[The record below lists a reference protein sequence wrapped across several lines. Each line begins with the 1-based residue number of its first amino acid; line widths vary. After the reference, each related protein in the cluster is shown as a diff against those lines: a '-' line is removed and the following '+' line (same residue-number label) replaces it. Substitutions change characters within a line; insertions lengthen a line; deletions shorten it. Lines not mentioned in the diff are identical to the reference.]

1 MGLVKWTNRSKKVV
15 DAPER
20 SGQVLDQLV
29 QNPWVRPRVPKE
41 AAMTTATLDAATIRE
56 MEPTLLRYARLR
68 VGRDDVARD
77 LVQETWV
84 AAFGG
89 ISNFAG
95 RSSLK
100 TWLVSILRR
109 KIVDMHR
116 RSRPQVM
123 FEEHHTPPVDA
134 RRERLDD
141 EAAMDLVQ
149 AELEALPRRERQAVE
164 LVDVQGVD
172 RDEAA
177 ERMGVSRGALRVMLH
192 RGRAR
197 LKDKL
202 ESAELGV

>member
-1 MGLVKWTNRSKKVV
+1 MS
-15 DAPER
+15 
-20 SGQVLDQLV
+20 S
-29 QNPWVRPRVPKE
+29 
-41 AAMTTATLDAATIRE
+41 ATLDPAAVTLDAETIRE
-56 MEPTLLRYARLR
+56 MEPALLRYARHR
-68 VGRDDVARD
+68 VGREDVARD

-89 ISNFAG
+89 ISSFAG

-116 RSRPQVM
+116 RSRPQVS
-123 FEEHHTPPVDA
+123 FEEHHTPPSDL

-141 EAAMDLVQ
+141 EAALELVH
-149 AELEALPRRERQAVE
+149 AELDALPRREREAVE
-164 LVDVQGVD
+164 LVDVHGVD

-177 ERMGVSRGALRVMLH
+177 DRMGVSRGALRVMLH

-197 LKDKL
+197 LRAKL
-202 ESAELGV
+202 EDASFEL

>member
-1 MGLVKWTNRSKKVV
+1 
-15 DAPER
+15 
-20 SGQVLDQLV
+20 
-29 QNPWVRPRVPKE
+29 
-41 AAMTTATLDAATIRE
+41 MTATATLDAATIRE

-89 ISNFAG
+89 ISSFAG

-123 FEEHHTPPVDA
+123 FEEHHTPPTDA

-177 ERMGVSRGALRVMLH
+177 DRMGVSRGALRVMLH

-197 LKDKL
+197 LKSKL
-202 ESAELGV
+202 EDAELGV

>member
-1 MGLVKWTNRSKKVV
+1 
-15 DAPER
+15 
-20 SGQVLDQLV
+20 
-29 QNPWVRPRVPKE
+29 
-41 AAMTTATLDAATIRE
+41 MTTATLDAATIRD
-56 MEPTLLRYARLR
+56 MEPALFRYARVR

-89 ISNFAG
+89 ISSFAG

-123 FEEHHTPPVDA
+123 FEEHHTPPVEE

-141 EAAMDLVQ
+141 EVAMDLVQ
-149 AELEALPRRERQAVE
+149 AELEMLPRRERQAVE

-177 ERMGVSRGALRVMLH
+177 ERMGVTRGALRVMLH

-197 LKDKL
+197 LKTKL
-202 ESAELGV
+202 EAAELGV

>member
-1 MGLVKWTNRSKKVV
+1 
-15 DAPER
+15 
-20 SGQVLDQLV
+20 
-29 QNPWVRPRVPKE
+29 
-41 AAMTTATLDAATIRE
+41 MTTATLDAATIRE

-68 VGRDDVARD
+68 VGREDVARD

-89 ISNFAG
+89 LSSFAG

-123 FEEHHTPPVDA
+123 FEEHHTPPADT

-149 AELEALPRRERQAVE
+149 SELEALPAASVRR
-164 LVDVQGVD
+164 
-172 RDEAA
+172 
-177 ERMGVSRGALRVMLH
+177 SSWWTF
-192 RGRAR
+192 RAWTATKR
-197 LKDKL
+197 PTAWASVVAR
-202 ESAELGV
+202 SA